1 MDGRKC
7 KVVPGSEVW
16 PLVPSLPAELLGAR
30 PREEE
35 ELCAVWVCVVAVC
48 WAARLSSSTL
58 HQYPRL
64 WGVGGFILGA
74 FVVQMLDHP
83 KRCETRGL

>member
-1 MDGRKC
+1 M
-7 KVVPGSEVW
+7 VGSARW
-16 PLVPSLPAELLGAR
+16 FLGAR
-30 PREEE
+30 FGLWCPPSLQSCWVPGPGRRRSS
-35 ELCAVWVCVVAVC
+35 CAVWVCVVVVVC